1 MEDAAEEKLLLKIG
15 AAHGGGNL
23 MLLQKRSYCYEL
35 QGEEKM
41 VLLWKTYCCCKEGP
55 AIVKKR

>member
-23 MLLQKRSYCYEL
+23 MLLHKRSYCYEL

-41 VLLWKTYCCCKEGP
+41 VLLWKT
-55 AIVKKR
+55 